1 MLVTGK
7 GRGVRE
13 RGEEG
18 KDKKEEEEGEEGEEE
33 EEREEEE
40 GKRREGDRRTLYSRN
55 LLKHTYIGNVPF
67 SWSCKQDQPAPV

>member
-18 KDKKEEEEGEEGEEE
+18 KDKKEEEEGEEKEEK
-33 EEREEEE
+33 EEEE
-40 GKRREGDRRTLYSRN
+40 GKRKEGDRRTLYSRN
-55 LLKHTYIGNVPF
+55 LLKHTYAIYLSVGLA
-67 SWSCKQDQPAPV
+67 SKTQPAPV

>member
-13 RGEEG
+13 RGGEG

-33 EEREEEE
+33 EEKEEEE
-40 GKRREGDRRTLYSRN
+40 GKRREGDRTTLYSRN
-55 LLKHTYIGNVPF
+55 LLKHTYAMYLSVGLA
-67 SWSCKQDQPAPV
+67 SKTQPASV